1 MNTLPVLI
9 AFYSLT
15 ALTLISAGYVVRA
28 RSIIHAGFWL
38 LPCFVGVAG
47 LFATLQAHF
56 FFVAQLLIYAG
67 AILVLIL
74 FALMLTR
81 DAMSLHVPLKSHLGI
96 WAGLISAGLGTA
108 AVLVL
113 ARQSWPVNSKQ
124 QPLDHTQQAEALGRA
139 LIGLY
144 AVPFEV
150 ASLLLLSALIGAVML
165 AKVERAPAPEPPP
178 LADTLEEPEE
188 SPKEPVGVE

>member
-1 MNTLPVLI
+1 MNTLPVQI

-15 ALTLISAGYVVRA
+15 ALTLISAAYVVRA

-81 DAMSLHVPLKSHLGI
+81 DAMSLHVPLKSHLGV
-96 WAGLISAGLGTA
+96 WAGLISAGLGISA
-108 AVLVL
+108 SLAL
-113 ARQSWPVNSKQ
+113 ARQSWSVSDA
-124 QPLDHTQQAEALGRA
+124 QPAGPARQAEALGEA

-178 LADTLEEPEE
+178 LADTLPEPEE

>member
-1 MNTLPVLI
+1 MNTLPVQI
-9 AFYSLT
+9 AFYSLA
-15 ALTLISAGYVVRA
+15 ALTLISAAYVVRA

-96 WAGLISAGLGTA
+96 WAGLISAGLGTCA
-108 AVLVL
+108 SLVL
-113 ARQSWPVNSKQ
+113 ARQSWTVSGE
-124 QPLDHTQQAEALGRA
+124 QPAGPARQAEMLGEA

-150 ASLLLLSALIGAVML
+150 ASLLLLSALIGAVVL

-178 LADTLEEPEE
+178 LADTLQEPEATR
-188 SPKEPVGVE
+188 KEPVGVE